1 MRFYLYSVKCKSENF
16 YYLPSGFKDNS
27 TAIKNFEVV
36 FLKQVK
42 NPNDYELWK
51 IGEFDQSMKH
61 GLKAYEEPEQI
72 Y

>member
-1 MRFYLYSVKCKSENF
+1 MRFYLFSIRCKSEHL
-16 YYLPSGFKDNS
+16 YYLPSGFKDNL
-27 TAIKNFEVV
+27 TAINHFKF
-36 FLKQVK
+36 FLRQVK